1 MYVIIVVVGA
11 VLECV
16 VGVVE
21 PLYNYVCKR
30 LLQLLLVISRL
41 LRKGRVFYEYDR
53 PIVSL

>member
-21 PLYNYVCKR
+21 PLYNYVFKTP
-30 LLQLLLVISRL
+30 LAVITCNQQVTEER
-41 LRKGRVFYEYDR
+41 
-53 PIVSL
+53 